1 MSMTRIMSALLRRT
15 HSFSSSRAPVSTTFA
30 SSLSVKPKISYQN
43 DYGGHTRKLHLLD
56 PRLWIIFSGQAA
68 ILGFCGNVAL
78 AEDDPIKPRSGDS
91 LDGSGLERIEDGSVV
106 SNIHTSKWRVFTD
119 SGREHFF
126 QGKLEPAERLFG
138 SAIHEA
144 KEGFGERDPHVASAC
159 NNLTKC
165 FYCFLPL
172 RKAELYRVKKEFDK
186 AEPLYLEAVSILEEY
201 YGPED
206 VRVGATLHNLGQLY
220 LVQRKLEEARSCY
233 ERALKMKRR
242 VLGHNHPDYA
252 ETMYHLGTV
261 LHLQGKDTDAEAL
274 ILDSLKIL
282 EDNGQGESMTYI
294 RRLRYL
300 SQIYI
305 RSNRLADAENIQ
317 RKLLHMMELSKGWN
331 SMETVIAAEAL
342 AVTLQLSGQLREAQE
357 LFEKCLN
364 TQKKLLPEGHIQIG
378 GNFLHMAKTFMLQAT
393 QLRGTNNSEAL
404 SKLDKAKDYLGDSSR
419 IAKDVL
425 LKLKNQKGKEQ
436 KQGKSSETLRNY
448 EHAALVILL
457 RSLDSLAVLE
467 TSKNEIPEAKERDP
481 HAAEDALLECLSAYK
496 EFGCG
501 SQLQDSPEVKT
512 EYVTCLKHLSV
523 LLANKET
530 KEASPISIAELKEEV
545 KRIEMD
551 LIGSHKKGS

>member
-1 MSMTRIMSALLRRT
+1 MIVEAIQGSCISWILGFGL
-15 HSFSSSRAPVSTTFA
+15 SFLDKPVRA
-30 SSLSVKPKISYQN
+30 
-43 DYGGHTRKLHLLD
+43 
-56 PRLWIIFSGQAA
+56 FS

-91 LDGSGLERIEDGSVV
+91 TDGSGLERIEDGSVV

-138 SAIHEA
+138 SAIQEA

-159 NNLTKC
+159 NNL
-165 FYCFLPL
+165 
-172 RKAELYRVKKEFDK
+172 AELYRVKKEFDK

-233 ERALKMKRR
+233 ERALK
-242 VLGHNHPDYA
+242 
-252 ETMYHLGTV
+252 
-261 LHLQGKDTDAEAL
+261 
-274 ILDSLKIL
+274 
-282 EDNGQGESMTYI
+282 DNGQGESMTYI

-305 RSNRLADAENIQ
+305 RSNRLADAENIH

-342 AVTLQLSGQLREAQE
+342 AVTLQLSGQLSEAQE

-448 EHAALVILL
+448 EHAALVILTLSVSLQL
-457 RSLDSLAVLE
+457 RSLESLAVLE

-481 HAAEDALLECLSAYK
+481 HAAEDALLQCLSAYK

-512 EYVTCLKHLSV
+512 EYVTCLEHLSV
-523 LLANKET
+523 LLANRET
-530 KEASPISIAELKEEV
+530 MEASPISLAELKEEV

-551 LIGSHKKGS
+551 LLGSHKKGS

>member
-15 HSFSSSRAPVSTTFA
+15 HSFSSSRAPVSNSFA
-30 SSLSVKPKISYQN
+30 SSLSVKPKISCQN
-43 DYGGHTRKLHLLD
+43 DCGGHTRKLHLLD

-91 LDGSGLERIEDGSVV
+91 TDGSGLERIEDGSVV

-138 SAIHEA
+138 SAIQEA

-159 NNLTKC
+159 NNL
-165 FYCFLPL
+165 
-172 RKAELYRVKKEFDK
+172 AELYRVKKEFDK

-233 ERALKMKRR
+233 EMKRR

-274 ILDSLKIL
+274 ILDSLKII

-305 RSNRLADAENIQ
+305 RSNRLADAENIH

-342 AVTLQLSGQLREAQE
+342 AVTLQLSGQLSEAQE

-457 RSLDSLAVLE
+457 RSLESLAVLE

-481 HAAEDALLECLSAYK
+481 HAAEDALLQCLSAYK

-512 EYVTCLKHLSV
+512 EYVTCLEHLSV
-523 LLANKET
+523 LLANRET
-530 KEASPISIAELKEEV
+530 MEASPISLAELKEEV

-551 LIGSHKKGS
+551 LLGSHKKGS

>member
-1 MSMTRIMSALLRRT
+1 MSSMTRMMSALLRRT
-15 HSFSSSRAPVSTTFA
+15 HSFSSSRAPISTTFA
-30 SSLSVKPKISYQN
+30 NSLSVKPKISYQN
-43 DYGGHTRKLHLLD
+43 NSGGQTRNLHFLD

-68 ILGFCGNVAL
+68 ILGVCGNVVL
-78 AEDDPIKPRSGDS
+78 AEDETVKSKPGDN
-91 LDGSGLERIEDGSVV
+91 DGLERIEDGSVV

-138 SAIHEA
+138 SAIQEA

-159 NNLTKC
+159 NNL
-165 FYCFLPL
+165 
-172 RKAELYRVKKEFDK
+172 AELYRVKKEFDK

-220 LVQRKLEEARSCY
+220 LVQRKLEEARACY

-305 RSNRLADAENIQ
+305 RSNRLAEAENIQ

-331 SMETVIAAEAL
+331 SMEAVIAAEAL
-342 AVTLQLSGQLREAQE
+342 AVTLQLSGQLREALE
-357 LFEKCLN
+357 LFEKCLS

-378 GNFLHMAKTFMLQAT
+378 GNLLHMAKTFMLQAS
-393 QLRGTNNSEAL
+393 QLRGSEAL
-404 SKLDKAKDYLGDSSR
+404 SKLEKAKDYLGDSSR

-425 LKLKNQKGKEQ
+425 LKLKNQKSKDQ

-457 RSLDSLAVLE
+457 RSLESLAVLE
-467 TSKNEIPEAKERDP
+467 TSKNEIPEAKERHP
-481 HAAEDALLECLSAYK
+481 NAAEDALVQCLSAYK

-501 SQLQDSPEVKT
+501 TQLQDSPEVKS
-512 EYVTCLKHLSV
+512 EYISCLKHLSV
-523 LLANKET
+523 LLASKERT
-530 KEASPISIAELKEEV
+530 LNSKASPISIAELKEEV
-545 KRIEMD
+545 ECIEMD
-551 LIGSHKKGS
+551 LLGSHKKGS

>member
-15 HSFSSSRAPVSTTFA
+15 HSFSSSRAPISTTF
-30 SSLSVKPKISYQN
+30 SNSLFGKPKISYHN
-43 DYGGHTRKLHLLD
+43 DSGGYTRNLHLLD

-68 ILGFCGNVAL
+68 IVL
-78 AEDDPIKPRSGDS
+78 AEDDPIKSKPGDKMDESGNN
-91 LDGSGLERIEDGSVV
+91 GLERIEDGSVV

-138 SAIHEA
+138 SAIQEA
-144 KEGFGERDPHVASAC
+144 KEGFGEKDPHVASAC
-159 NNLTKC
+159 NNL
-165 FYCFLPL
+165 
-172 RKAELYRVKKEFDK
+172 AELYRVKKEFHK

-220 LVQRKLEEARSCY
+220 LVQRKLEEARACY

-300 SQIYI
+300 SQIYT
-305 RSNRLADAENIQ
+305 RSNRLAEAENIQ

-331 SMETVIAAEAL
+331 SMEAVIAAEAL
-342 AVTLQLSGQLREAQE
+342 AVTLQLSGQLSEALE
-357 LFEKCLN
+357 IFEKCLN

-378 GNFLHMAKTFMLQAT
+378 GNLLHIAKTFMLQAS
-393 QLRGTNNSEAL
+393 QLRGTDNSEAL
-404 SKLDKAKDYLGDSSR
+404 AKLEKAKDYLGDSSR
-419 IAKDVL
+419 IAKDVV
-425 LKLKNQKGKEQ
+425 LKLKNQKSKEQ
-436 KQGKSSETLRNY
+436 KQGKPSETLRNY

-457 RSLDSLAVLE
+457 RSLESLAVLE

-481 HAAEDALLECLSAYK
+481 HAAEDALVQCLSAYK

-501 SQLQDSPEVKT
+501 SQLRDSPEVKS
-512 EYVTCLKHLSV
+512 EYVSCLKHLSV

-530 KEASPISIAELKEEV
+530 RGNSEASPISIAELKEEV
-545 KRIEMD
+545 RRIEMD
-551 LIGSHKKGS
+551 LTGSHKKGS

>member
-1 MSMTRIMSALLRRT
+1 MIFCHVMIDCNIPLL
-15 HSFSSSRAPVSTTFA
+15 FSS
-30 SSLSVKPKISYQN
+30 
-43 DYGGHTRKLHLLD
+43 
-56 PRLWIIFSGQAA
+56 A

-91 LDGSGLERIEDGSVV
+91 TDGSGLERIEDGSVV

-138 SAIHEA
+138 SAIQEA

-159 NNLTKC
+159 NNL
-165 FYCFLPL
+165 
-172 RKAELYRVKKEFDK
+172 AELYRVKKEFDK

-233 ERALKMKRR
+233 EMKRR

-252 ETMYHLGTV
+252 ETMYHLGT
-261 LHLQGKDTDAEAL
+261 
-274 ILDSLKIL
+274 
-282 EDNGQGESMTYI
+282 DNGQGESMTYI

-305 RSNRLADAENIQ
+305 RSSRLADAENIQ

-342 AVTLQLSGQLREAQE
+342 AVTLQLSGQLSEAQE

-393 QLRGTNNSEAL
+393 QLRGTDNSEAL
-404 SKLDKAKDYLGDSSR
+404 SKLEKAKNYLGDSSR

-457 RSLDSLAVLE
+457 RSLESLAVLE

-481 HAAEDALLECLSAYK
+481 HAAEDALLQCLSAYK

-530 KEASPISIAELKEEV
+530 MEASPISIAELKEEV

-551 LIGSHKKGS
+551 LLGSHKKGS

>member
-1 MSMTRIMSALLRRT
+1 MSMTRIMSALLTRT

-43 DYGGHTRKLHLLD
+43 DCGGHARKLHLLD

-91 LDGSGLERIEDGSVV
+91 TDGSGLERIEDGSVV

-138 SAIHEA
+138 SAIQEA

-159 NNLTKC
+159 NNL
-165 FYCFLPL
+165 
-172 RKAELYRVKKEFDK
+172 AELYRVKKEFDK

-206 VRVGATLHNLGQLY
+206 VRCITLCPCCVGATLHNLGQLY

-252 ETMYHLGTV
+252 ETMYHLGT
-261 LHLQGKDTDAEAL
+261 
-274 ILDSLKIL
+274 
-282 EDNGQGESMTYI
+282 
-294 RRLRYL
+294 
-300 SQIYI
+300 
-305 RSNRLADAENIQ
+305 
-317 RKLLHMMELSKGWN
+317 GWN

-342 AVTLQLSGQLREAQE
+342 AVTLQLSGQLSEAQE

-393 QLRGTNNSEAL
+393 QLRGTDNSEAL
-404 SKLDKAKDYLGDSSR
+404 SKLEKAKNYLGDSSR

-457 RSLDSLAVLE
+457 RSLESLAVLE

-481 HAAEDALLECLSAYK
+481 HAAEDALLQCLSAYK

-530 KEASPISIAELKEEV
+530 MEASPISIAELKEEV

-551 LIGSHKKGS
+551 LLGSHKKGS

>member
-1 MSMTRIMSALLRRT
+1 MSMTRIMSSLLRRT

-91 LDGSGLERIEDGSVV
+91 TDGSGLERIEDGSVV

-138 SAIHEA
+138 SAIQEA

-159 NNLTKC
+159 NNL
-165 FYCFLPL
+165 
-172 RKAELYRVKKEFDK
+172 AELYRVKKEFDK

-282 EDNGQGESMTYI
+282 EACQYLHDKLKFDNGQGESMTYI

-305 RSNRLADAENIQ
+305 RSSRLADAENIQ

-342 AVTLQLSGQLREAQE
+342 AVTLQLSGQLSEAQE

-378 GNFLHMAKTFMLQAT
+378 GNFLHMAKTFMLQAS
-393 QLRGTNNSEAL
+393 QLRGTDNSEAL
-404 SKLDKAKDYLGDSSR
+404 SKLEKAKNYLGDSSR
-419 IAKDVL
+419 IAKDFL

-457 RSLDSLAVLE
+457 RSLESLAVLE

-512 EYVTCLKHLSV
+512 EYVTCLKYLSV

-530 KEASPISIAELKEEV
+530 MEASPISIAELKEEG

-551 LIGSHKKGS
+551 LLGSHKKGS